1 MKKNLFIL
9 AVAGLA
15 LASCSS
21 DETIASQATSQANEI
36 SFRAFNN
43 GMTRAADAHFNVAND
58 QFKVT
63 AFPQGTT
70 TTAYFSNV
78 IFKTADG
85 STFTSTGGKYYWPN
99 STNLDFYAWAPA
111 GQSDNYASI
120 PVTVASEAA
129 SQIDLV
135 YGKTL
140 DWGKVALQTGTDAG
154 HRIDG
159 SSVQGVTINFR
170 HAESKVVI
178 KLQNSNSNL
187 KITASN
193 VTIGNVSGSG
203 TFAIAETH
211 TDTKDAA
218 TIAGGWSSLGAATAS
233 YSQDITPAVFST
245 ATQAGVDMILIPQTL
260 TNAGVY
266 NKTGSA
272 AVGDPFNGAYITVK
286 LKIQNSA
293 DDNYIVGKASGVD
306 EYVTA
311 LFPLPATA
319 WAPGKK
325 YTYTVDLAGGG
336 YYPTNHDTNEDLDPI
351 LEGAEIKFVT
361 VTVDNWTPYDGD
373 GNGSADADGDS
384 DTNNDPI
391 NVGM

>member
-70 TTAYFSNV
+70 STAYFSNV

-85 STFTSTGGKYYWPN
+85 NTFTSTGGKYYWPS

-111 GQSDNYASI
+111 DQSDSYASI
-120 PVTVASEAA
+120 LVTVASEAA

-140 DWGKVALQTGTDAG
+140 DWGKVALQTGTPDG

-178 KLQNSNSNL
+178 QLKNSNSNL

-193 VTIGNVSGSG
+193 ATIGNVSGSG
-203 TFAIAETH
+203 TFAIAEAN
-211 TDTKDAA
+211 TDTQNST
-218 TIAGGWSSLGAATAS
+218 TITSGWSSLGAATAS
-233 YSQDITPAVFST
+233 YSQDITPDVFST
-245 ATQAGVDMILIPQTL
+245 ATQAGAEMILIPQTL

-266 NKTGSA
+266 NNAGSA

-293 DDNYIVGKASGVD
+293 DNNYIVGAESGVN

-311 LFPLPATA
+311 LFPLPATT
-319 WAPGKK
+319 WVPGKK

-336 YYPTNHDTNEDLDPI
+336 YYPTNQDTDEDLDPI

-361 VTVDNWTPYDGD
+361 VTVDNWTPYEW
-373 GNGSADADGDS
+373 
-384 DTNNDPI
+384 
-391 NVGM
+391 